1 MELNKYIDHTM
12 LKAYAQEKDII
23 KLCDEADKYK
33 FKSVCINPCY
43 ISLVKSYLEKLKS
56 TVKICTV
63 VGFPLGQN
71 TIETKVFEAQNAIN
85 NGAEEIDM
93 VINIGAL
100 LDKKFEYIEKE
111 ISDIRKICEG
121 KILKVIIETCY
132 LDEENI
138 KIMTEICN
146 KLNVDYIKTSTGFGT
161 RGASE
166 NDVII
171 MNKYKNNK
179 LQIKASGGISDK
191 KVAERMIELG
201 ATRLGTSKS
210 INIIKE

>member
-43 ISLVKSYLEKLKS
+43 VSLVKSYLEKLKS

>member
-71 TIETKVFEAQNAIN
+71 TIETKTFEAQNAIN

-100 LDKKFEYIEKE
+100 LDKKFEYVEKE

-132 LDEENI
+132 LDEGNI

-191 KVAERMIELG
+191 KVAEKMIELG

>member
-43 ISLVKSYLEKLKS
+43 VGLVKSYLEKLKS
-56 TVKICTV
+56 SVKICTV

-121 KILKVIIETCY
+121 KILKIIIETCY

-166 NDVII
+166 NDVIV

-191 KVAERMIELG
+191 KAAEKMIELG